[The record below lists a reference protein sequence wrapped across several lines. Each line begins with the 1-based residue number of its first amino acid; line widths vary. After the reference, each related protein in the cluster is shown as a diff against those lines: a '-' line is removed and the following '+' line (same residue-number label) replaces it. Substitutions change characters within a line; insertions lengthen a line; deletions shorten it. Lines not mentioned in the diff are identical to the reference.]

1 MSDWRSVV
9 ATASGD
15 RCVGRRTGFHHD
27 ASATRGAPR
36 TGRRSAPWVWKPS
49 KPPATNR
56 ARRILRAVIKE
67 IVARVTDARIELV
80 MHWQGGDHTELSVVK
95 NRTGQHRWT
104 ADVEVQTLI
113 PQLARQLNDASIA
126 SLLNRLGYR
135 TGRDMTWTETRVRSF
150 RCHHGIAVYR
160 DGEREERGE
169 VTLEQAARSSLHE
182 QDDGPAHD
190 RCWNTE
196 RVTGLQGRTVGHQAP
211 TICSGSKSVQLS
223 RHQVSGPLPQDPL
236 QIPLELQ

>member
-1 MSDWRSVV
+1 
-9 ATASGD
+9 
-15 RCVGRRTGFHHD
+15 
-27 ASATRGAPR
+27 
-36 TGRRSAPWVWKPS
+36 
-49 KPPATNR
+49 
-56 ARRILRAVIKE
+56 
-67 IVARVTDARIELV
+67 

-169 VTLEQAARSSLHE
+169 VTLEHAAQVLCTSKMTVLRMIGAGALSASQACKGAPWVIKRN
-182 QDDGPAHD
+182 D
-190 RCWNTE
+190 
-196 RVTGLQGRTVGHQAP
+196 LQRIEVHAAIQAP
-211 TICSGSKSVQLS
+211 G
-223 RHQVSGPLPQDPL
+223 RGPLPQDPL
-236 QIPLELQ
+236 QITLELQ